1 MSRPAREQRPAR
13 RSLIVAL
20 LGACLIGG
28 LAIVLLPI
36 GWMLNR
42 FVVWLYYA
50 GRSMGIPPFVTV
62 ETYDVALN
70 LLLFAL
76 PVALAATLWPRV
88 RWWLWALIA
97 LTLSTTVELVQFAAL
112 PRDASAADVLV
123 NTIGAVVGAGS
134 VALMRTTRRRTAE
147 SRLRPPKG

>member
-13 RSLIVAL
+13 RALLVAL

-28 LAIVLLPI
+28 VAIVVLPI
-36 GWMLNR
+36 GWALNR

-50 GRSMGIPPFVTV
+50 GRTIGIPSFVTV
-62 ETYDVALN
+62 GAYDVALN

-76 PVALAATLWPRV
+76 PVALAATLWPKV
-88 RWWLWALIA
+88 RWWLWVLVALIA
-97 LTLSTTVELVQFAAL
+97 STTIELLQFAGL

-123 NTIGAVVGAGS
+123 NTVGAVIGAGAAAS
-134 VALMRTTRRRTAE
+134 IRTMRR
-147 SRLRPPKG
+147 